1 MKNPSIPILMFPLV
15 KFSLEKG
22 VEMCK
27 NGKLKNSSIFY
38 FVNYDYSVIKCLFT
52 RNGRKQRVFPPCL
65 FCHIYRVVLRVI
77 ASVNLTIHCCCIGK
91 TIKRERRIIFQL
103 IVSAH
108 FTFSFFFF
116 LRFFLF
122 FPPYYPLF
130 SFFFFFL
137 IALLRFESLLLS
149 RNKRAKRIEDFF
161 FFFFAYTSL
170 HTARRYTFV
179 FHVFMFILCF

>member
-1 MKNPSIPILMFPLV
+1 MKNPSISILMFPLV

-91 TIKRERRIIFQL
+91 TIKRERRIFQL

-122 FPPYYPLF
+122 FPLITPCFL
-130 SFFFFFL
+130 SFFFFL

>member
-1 MKNPSIPILMFPLV
+1 
-15 KFSLEKG
+15 
-22 VEMCK
+22 MCK

-91 TIKRERRIIFQL
+91 TIKRERRIFQL

-116 LRFFLF
+116 FNVSFFF
-122 FPPYYPLF
+122 FPLITPCFL
-130 SFFFFFL
+130 SFFFFL

-161 FFFFAYTSL
+161 FSFLRIRLCTPRGDTRLYF
-170 HTARRYTFV
+170 TFLCSFYV
-179 FHVFMFILCF
+179 FNFSVL